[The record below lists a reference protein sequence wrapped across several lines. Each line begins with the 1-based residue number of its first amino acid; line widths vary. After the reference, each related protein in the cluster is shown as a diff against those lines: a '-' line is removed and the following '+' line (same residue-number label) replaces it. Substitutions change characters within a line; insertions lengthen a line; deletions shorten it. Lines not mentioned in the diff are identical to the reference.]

1 MGRGTSLESSGT
13 CGVPELVIELDEL
26 DLRSAKPCNIGGIN
40 AKGRQGFDAYVLMM
54 YVPHL
59 NEEPMLEPTESSKS
73 QGFTVVCQGYNITAG
88 CWEQLP
94 PMLERWNM
102 FDSEYDSTGKVS

>member
-26 DLRSAKPCNIGGIN
+26 DFRSAKPCDIGGIN
-40 AKGRQGFDAYVLMM
+40 ARGRHGFDAYVLMM
-54 YVPHL
+54 YAPHL

-73 QGFTVVCQGYNITAG
+73 RSLPRLQHHSRLLGTA
-88 CWEQLP
+88 
-94 PMLERWNM
+94 
-102 FDSEYDSTGKVS
+102 STYAREVEHV